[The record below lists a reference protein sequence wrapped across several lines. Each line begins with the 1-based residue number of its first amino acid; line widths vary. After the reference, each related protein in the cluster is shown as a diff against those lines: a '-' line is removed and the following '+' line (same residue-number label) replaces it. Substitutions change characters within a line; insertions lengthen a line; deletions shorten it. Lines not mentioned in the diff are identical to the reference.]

1 MPTKNGDGRWISGK
15 FRCEIDGGKISYIQ
29 LKRGLQMK
37 LTVEKASIIV
47 DQALAH
53 ARVNKIRPLC
63 IAVLDDGGNLKALK
77 RDDGASI
84 LRPTIA
90 ISKAWG
96 AIGMGESSRHLG
108 NRLKEMP
115 AFLGAL
121 SDMSGGKVVPVA
133 GGVLIMDG
141 DTIIGAAG
149 ASGATADEDEACVV
163 AGISAAGLEY
173 KI

>member
-1 MPTKNGDGRWISGK
+1 MA
-15 FRCEIDGGKISYIQ
+15 
-29 LKRGLQMK
+29 
-37 LTVEKASIIV
+37 LTLEKASIIV
-47 DQALAH
+47 DNGLAK
-53 ARVNKIRPLC
+53 AREMKIRPLC

-84 LRPTIA
+84 LRPQIA

-96 AIGMGESSRHLG
+96 AIGMGESSRSLG
-108 NRLKEMP
+108 NRLKDRP

-121 SDMSGGKVVPVA
+121 SDMSGGKVVPVP

-141 DTIIGAAG
+141 TTIIGAVG
-149 ASGATADEDEACVV
+149 ASGGTSDEDETCAV
-163 AGISAAGLEY
+163 AGIQAAGLEY

>member
-1 MPTKNGDGRWISGK
+1 MT
-15 FRCEIDGGKISYIQ
+15 
-29 LKRGLQMK
+29 
-37 LTVEKASIIV
+37 LTLEKASIIV
-47 DQALAH
+47 DHGLAK
-53 ARVNKIRPLC
+53 AREMKIRPLC

-84 LRPTIA
+84 LRPQIA

-96 AIGMGESSRHLG
+96 AIGMGESSRSLG
-108 NRLKEMP
+108 NRLKDRP

-121 SDMSGGKVVPVA
+121 SDMSGGKVVPVP

-141 DTIIGAAG
+141 TTIIGAVG
-149 ASGATADEDEACVV
+149 ASGGTSDEDETCAV
-163 AGISAAGLEY
+163 AGIQAAGLEY

>member
-1 MPTKNGDGRWISGK
+1 
-15 FRCEIDGGKISYIQ
+15 
-29 LKRGLQMK
+29 MK
-37 LTVEKASIIV
+37 LTIDKTSIIV

-53 ARVNKIRPLC
+53 ARANKIRPLC
-63 IAVLDDGGNLKALK
+63 VAVLDDGGNLKALK
-77 RDDGASI
+77 RDDGASV

-90 ISKAWG
+90 VGKAWG
-96 AIGMGESSRHLG
+96 AIGMGESSRHLSE
-108 NRLKEMP
+108 RLKGNL

-141 DTIIGAAG
+141 DTVIGAAG

-163 AGISAAGLEY
+163 AGIKAAGLEY